1 MTCSFSVRGSDGTVI
16 SGTVD
21 AAFAV
26 SEAFED
32 DRERPKAPENE
43 SKKKSQI

>member
-1 MTCSFSVRGSDGTVI
+1 MI

-43 SKKKSQI
+43 SKKKKPNIKPLTNSL